1 MNFPHSAKKAN
12 GSAPSLNSWFCA
24 VPEHALPP
32 KPRKARLDQMLVDR
46 RLADSLSK
54 AQALILAGEV
64 SVDEVRIDKPG
75 TSISESAQISVSRRT
90 PKFASRAGQ
99 KLEGALDD
107 FSINAASKACLDI
120 GASTGGFTDC
130 LLQRG
135 AARVWAVD
143 VNIGQLAWKLQQD
156 QRVIKI
162 ERNAREL
169 QAKEIAEPIDLAV
182 IDVSFISATKVIVP
196 AANALKPNADLLVL
210 VKPQF
215 ELSKQ
220 DIPTGGVVSDQ
231 ALHQK
236 AVEKVR
242 MAAAGAKLEVLAVAA
257 SRLPGAEGNL
267 EYFLHTRKVKA

>member
-1 MNFPHSAKKAN
+1 
-12 GSAPSLNSWFCA
+12 
-24 VPEHALPP
+24 
-32 KPRKARLDQMLVDR
+32 MLVDR
-46 RLADSLSK
+46 GLADSLSK

-64 SVDEVRIDKPG
+64 FIDEVRIDKPG
-75 TSISESAQISVSRRT
+75 TAMFETATISISSRS

-107 FSINAASKACLDI
+107 FSIRAANQVCLDI

-135 AARVWAVD
+135 AARVYAVD
-143 VNIGQLAWKLQQD
+143 VNIRQLAWKLQQD
-156 QRVIKI
+156 PRVIKI

-169 QAKEIAEPIDLAV
+169 RSGEIVEAIDLAV
-182 IDVSFISATKVIVP
+182 IDVSFISATKIIVP
-196 AANALKPNADLLVL
+196 AAEALKPNADVLVL

-215 ELSKQ
+215 ELPRH
-220 DIPTGGVVSDQ
+220 DVPTGGVVSDQ

-242 MAAAGAKLEVLAVAA
+242 MAATIAELEILGVAP
-257 SRLPGAEGNL
+257 SHLPGAEGNL
-267 EYFLHTRKVKA
+267 EYFLHARKVRA

>member
-1 MNFPHSAKKAN
+1 
-12 GSAPSLNSWFCA
+12 
-24 VPEHALPP
+24 
-32 KPRKARLDQMLVDR
+32 
-46 RLADSLSK
+46 LADSLSK
-54 AQALILAGEV
+54 AQAFILAGEIL
-64 SVDEVRIDKPG
+64 VDDKRIDKPG
-75 TSISESAQISVSRRT
+75 TSIPETAQISVSSRA

-107 FSINAASKACLDI
+107 FSISATNQICMDI
-120 GASTGGFTDC
+120 GASAGGFTDC

-135 AARVWAVD
+135 AARVYAVD

-156 QRVIKI
+156 SRVIKI

-169 QAKEIAEPIDLAV
+169 QAVEIAEPIDLVV

-196 AANALKPNADLLVL
+196 AACALKPNADLLVL

-215 ELSKQ
+215 ELPRQ
-220 DIPTGGVVSDQ
+220 DIPTGGVVNDQ
-231 ALHQK
+231 VLRQK

-242 MAAAGAKLEVLAVAA
+242 LAAAAAKLEVLAVAP

>member
-1 MNFPHSAKKAN
+1 
-12 GSAPSLNSWFCA
+12 LFCV
-24 VPEHALPP
+24 VPDNALPQ
-32 KPRKARLDQMLVDR
+32 KPRKVRLDQVLVDR
-46 RLADSLSK
+46 GLANSLSK

-64 SVDEVRIDKPG
+64 TVDSVRFDKPG
-75 TSISESAQISVSRRT
+75 TSISEVAAVSVSSRN

-107 FSINAASKACLDI
+107 FSISAANLVCLDI

-135 AARVWAVD
+135 AARIYAVD

-156 QRVIKI
+156 PRVIKI

-169 QAKEIAEPIDLAV
+169 QAGEIAEPVDLAV
-182 IDVSFISATKVIVP
+182 IDVSFISATKVILP
-196 AANALKPNADLLVL
+196 AADALKLDADLLIL

-215 ELSKQ
+215 ELPRQ
-220 DIPTGGVVSDQ
+220 DVPTGGVVSDQ
-231 ALHQK
+231 SLHQK

-242 MAAAGAKLEVLAVAA
+242 IATTGAELEVRGIAP
-257 SRLPGAEGNL
+257 SHLPGAEGNL
-267 EYFLHTRKVKA
+267 EYFLHARKVRA

>member
-1 MNFPHSAKKAN
+1 
-12 GSAPSLNSWFCA
+12 
-24 VPEHALPP
+24 
-32 KPRKARLDQMLVDR
+32 MLVDR
-46 RLADSLSK
+46 CLADSLSK
-54 AQALILAGEV
+54 AQALVLAGEV

-75 TSISESAQISVSRRT
+75 TAISESAQISISSRS

-107 FSINAASKACLDI
+107 FSISAANQVCLDI

-135 AARVWAVD
+135 AARVYAVD
-143 VNIGQLAWKLQQD
+143 VNIRQLAWKLQQD
-156 QRVIKI
+156 SRVIKI

-169 QAKEIAEPIDLAV
+169 QPAEIAEPIDLAV

-196 AANALKPNADLLVL
+196 AAKALKANADLLVL

-215 ELSKQ
+215 ELPRH
-220 DIPTGGVVSDQ
+220 DIPTGGVVGDQ

-242 MAAAGAKLEVLAVAA
+242 MAATIAELEIVGLAP

-267 EYFLHTRKVKA
+267 EYFLHARKVRA

>member
-1 MNFPHSAKKAN
+1 
-12 GSAPSLNSWFCA
+12 
-24 VPEHALPP
+24 
-32 KPRKARLDQMLVDR
+32 MLVDR

>member
-1 MNFPHSAKKAN
+1 
-12 GSAPSLNSWFCA
+12 
-24 VPEHALPP
+24 
-32 KPRKARLDQMLVDR
+32 MLVDR
-46 RLADSLSK
+46 GLTDSLSK

-64 SVDEVRIDKPG
+64 SVDDKRIDKPG
-75 TSISESAQISVSRRT
+75 TSILETALISVSSRN

-107 FSINAASKACLDI
+107 FSISAADQVCLDI
-120 GASTGGFTDC
+120 GSSTGGFTDC

-135 AARVWAVD
+135 AVRVYAVD
-143 VNIGQLAWKLQQD
+143 VNISQLAWKLQQD
-156 QRVIKI
+156 PRVIKV

-169 QAKEIAEPIDLAV
+169 QASDIAEPIDLAV

-196 AANALKPNADLLVL
+196 AATTLRPNADLLVL

-215 ELSKQ
+215 ELPRQ
-220 DIPTGGVVSDQ
+220 DIPAGGVVTDQ

-242 MAAAGAKLEVLAVAA
+242 IAATVAELEVLGVTP

-267 EYFLHTRKVKA
+267 EYFLHARKVRA